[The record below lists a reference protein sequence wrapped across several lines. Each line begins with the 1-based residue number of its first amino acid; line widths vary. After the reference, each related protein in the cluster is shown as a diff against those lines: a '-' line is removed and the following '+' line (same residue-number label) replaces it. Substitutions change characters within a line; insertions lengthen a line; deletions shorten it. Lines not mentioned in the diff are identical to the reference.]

1 MRHAWI
7 AVLLVLSFL
16 AGCYHST
23 GVEAPIS
30 IISEVDETNETD
42 FIGDSPKTMAARGD
56 YYISNNNFDV
66 IVDGSILGEREQNF
80 LAPTGGSIIDI
91 SNITVNNLLQ
101 RTSFNNDNL
110 NQIFQVVN
118 HNQGTPIAYTSI
130 RIDTLSDQRSSI
142 KMIGQVMDR
151 DGSLRAAGMS
161 VDPSTDLVNGL
172 TVETE
177 YSIEKNDDYMV
188 MTTVLRN
195 DGTSPAPIHTIGD
208 YVFMGGNS
216 LRPFLP
222 APGYGYCP
230 ENGSTAPVYV
240 PYVTLEEHFAPYMV
254 IAMYAPDDG
263 VLECT
268 FDSSN
273 VDYRRSGGRF
283 VTVSKP
289 SHLTDTLEPGGAITF
304 IRYLEPSLSQNT
316 YTAAAAAIT
325 SLRDEPDHSRNLY
338 EETGSISGVVN
349 NNPVDENMIVTAEQ
363 VVPGSYFNGDQIV
376 SSPVPVPYAA
386 ERLTESG
393 GFNFLLPPGRYQIR
407 VFGND
412 VENYVQTTFTK
423 IVDLGDPDVSGDE
436 VTEETPI
443 DLYANRSITV
453 GEIGLNTEQFGA
465 AHVTIT
471 EDGEVASGRVTVLS
485 NTGDNM
491 VFGDGEGGEEGVYNH
506 QFLYYGDR
514 EFNLR
519 QGDFT
524 MLVSHGPLYDV
535 VESPISVTLVEEED
549 DEGNVSESITV
560 DPESNDVEINR
571 VVDPGSYVSVD
582 PVVRTYASY
591 NCSVTD
597 LSRLMTALSEDL
609 DVMILSDFNK
619 IKPERDMYAALE
631 KRYENETDEG
641 ISLNPD
647 DVHILQGATIKNF
660 VPDDLLDQ
668 GFGEY
673 AVFPL
678 VSELGERGFGVGQ
691 TGYRRY
697 ATVLDNLR
705 NRTDQTLYSI
715 LLNPRGTDRMPNGIL
730 SGLLNSLG
738 EPVPADFS
746 NPYFQRTSELGTGST
761 NAEFNMIEVLS
772 GNQYDEYLMVRQDW
786 FAGLRDGF
794 VRWAVGGSGFAANGP
809 QFVGSPR
816 TWVHQPDASV
826 FDEPTLYQ
834 AMAAGQSFVSTGPF
848 LTVTADGELPGST
861 VSATSGQLALNI
873 NIQAPSWI
881 PVEEVRVIVDG
892 EIVYRESL
900 ADQTGTTRYSG
911 TLTVDLP
918 ETDSFVLV
926 ECGVSPEN
934 MAAGI
939 YPGGIFA
946 QVYPGV
952 QPLAFTNPFLVDRDG
967 DGSWQ

>member
-1 MRHAWI
+1 MRHVWI
-7 AVLLVLSFL
+7 AALLALLL

-30 IISEVDETNETD
+30 IISEVDETNEDD

-66 IVDGSILGEREQNF
+66 VVDGSILGERKQTF

-101 RTSFNNDNL
+101 RTSFDNDNL

-130 RIDTLSDQRSSI
+130 RIDTLSDQESSI

-151 DGSLRAAGMS
+151 DGSLRAAGLS

-172 TVETE
+172 NVETV
-177 YSIEKNDDYMV
+177 YSIEKNDDFMV
-188 MTTVLRN
+188 MTTILRN
-195 DGTSPAPIHTIGD
+195 DGSQPAPIHTIGD
-208 YVFMGGNS
+208 FVFMGGNS

-230 ENGSTAPVYV
+230 ENGSNAPVFV
-240 PYVTLEEHFAPYMV
+240 PYVALEEHIAPYMV
-254 IAMYAPDDG
+254 IAIYAPDDG

-268 FDSSN
+268 FDSNN

-283 VTVSKP
+283 VTISKP
-289 SHLTDTLEPGGAITF
+289 SHLTDTLAPGGAITF
-304 IRYLEPSLSQNT
+304 VRYLEPALTQNT
-316 YTAAAAAIT
+316 YTAASGAIT
-325 SLRDEPDHSRNLY
+325 RLREEPDHSRNLY
-338 EETGSISGVVN
+338 EETGSISGTVN

-386 ERLTESG
+386 ERLTETG

-407 VFGND
+407 VFGNGI
-412 VENYVQTTFTK
+412 ENHVQTTFTK
-423 IVDLGDPDVSGDE
+423 ILDLGDPDIIGDE
-436 VTEETPI
+436 VIEETPI
-443 DLYANRSITV
+443 DLYANRAITV
-453 GEIGLNTEQFGA
+453 GEIGLNTELFGKA
-465 AHVTIT
+465 RVRIT
-471 EDGEVASGRVTVLS
+471 EEGEISSGRVTILS
-485 NTGDNM
+485 DSADMM
-491 VFGDGEGGEEGVYNH
+491 VYGDGEGGEDGVYNH

-519 QGDFT
+519 QGDFA
-524 MLVSHGPLYDV
+524 MMVSRGPLYEV
-535 VESPISVTLVEEED
+535 VESPVSVTLVQDED
-549 DEGNVSESITV
+549 DEGNITESITV
-560 DPESNDVEINR
+560 DPEVNEVEVSR
-571 VVDPGSYVSVD
+571 VVDPGNYVSVD

-597 LSRLMTALSEDL
+597 LSRLMAAFSEDL

-619 IKPERDMYAALE
+619 VKPERDAYETLE
-631 KRYENETDEG
+631 SRYETEMDQG
-641 ISLNPD
+641 ISLNREE
-647 DVHILQGATIKNF
+647 VRILQGVSIKNF
-660 VPDDLLDQ
+660 VPDDLLDR

-673 AVFPL
+673 SVFPV
-678 VSELGERGFGVGQ
+678 VSEVGERGFGVGE
-691 TGYRRY
+691 TGFRRF

-705 NRTDQTLYSI
+705 NRTDGTLYSI
-715 LLNPRGTDRMPNGIL
+715 LLNPRGTDTLPNGIL

-738 EPVPADFS
+738 EAVPADFS
-746 NPYFQRTSELGTGST
+746 NGYFQRLSELGTGTT
-761 NAEFNMIEVLS
+761 NAEFEMIEVLS
-772 GNQYDEYLMVRQDW
+772 GNHYDEYLMVRQDW

-794 VRWAVGGSGFAANGP
+794 VRWAVAGSGYAANGP

-816 TWVHQPDASV
+816 TWVHQADVTV

-834 AMAAGQSFVSTGPF
+834 AMATGRSFVSSGPF
-848 LTVTADGELPGST
+848 LSVTAGGEVPGAT
-861 VSATSGQLALNI
+861 VSATGGQLSLDI
-873 NIQAPSWI
+873 SVQAPSWI
-881 PVEEVRVIVDG
+881 PVEEIRVIVDG

-900 ADQTGTTRYSG
+900 ADAVGTTRFSG

-918 ETDSFVLV
+918 ETDCFVLV

-934 MAAGI
+934 MAAGV
-939 YPGGIFA
+939 YPDGVFA
-946 QVYPGV
+946 EVYPGV